1 LAHVLVGEQRF
12 ALANRI
18 PPSGQA
24 RGHASPEHALANIP
38 AILRSR
44 LNQIEHCFGPI
55 TKKRIG
61 RGVLKCVDERQ
72 AAISR

>member
-1 LAHVLVGEQRF
+1 LS
-12 ALANRI
+12 ANN
-18 PPSGQA
+18 G
-24 RGHASPEHALANIP
+24 SPWRTGFHPRVKPEGMLRRNM
-38 AILRSR
+38 RSR